1 MSTTLTT
8 TATLG
13 TAAAPS
19 KAALKK
25 ERKLQKKE
33 EKRRSKQEKQLRKSG
48 LTPETPAGLTT
59 METMGTPAAT
69 AEPAASTS
77 GMESEPTTGA
87 TTLREQAA
95 LDGYQRYHPYNGLVM
110 PLEFYDR
117 LWSQAGNVVET
128 PVTSSWS
135 TSYGYESL
143 PTRAMVIDRRRLESD
158 DERHLFDLHGPIAP
172 MSPNEVAIHI
182 ESTPPS
188 LLEKLHLGGNRTSV
202 AVSQDTTTL
211 GTGAGAASTTTRT
224 SMTQRIKGAV
234 MEVRGTITGHKDE
247 LRNRMKGGDESAAAP
262 YPTTTAGTSAY
273 Q

>member
-8 TATLG
+8 TTTSG

-48 LTPETPAGLTT
+48 LAPETAAALTT
-59 METMGTPAAT
+59 MESMGTTAATTGTTRIAAAAPAAT
-69 AEPAASTS
+69 TSTC
-77 GMESEPTTGA
+77 GMENEPTTTGV
-87 TTLREQAA
+87 TQQAA

-128 PVTSSWS
+128 PLAFWS
-135 TSYGYESL
+135 TNYGDVSL
-143 PTRAMVIDRRRLESD
+143 PTRVMMIDRHRLESD

-172 MSPNEVAIHI
+172 MNPNEVAIHI
-182 ESTPPS
+182 ESTTN
-188 LLEKLHLGGNRTSV
+188 LMEKLHLGGNRTSV
-202 AVSQDTTTL
+202 AV

-224 SMTQRIKGAV
+224 SVTQRIKGAV

-247 LRNRMKGGDESAAAP
+247 GRNRVKGGDESAAAP
-262 YPTTTAGTSAY
+262 YPTTIAGTSSY